1 LVFRHFVEEPAPR
14 MATIILK
21 LHPEHLENPDADLRY
36 IVPDILAERSEGVIW
51 DSNISAFDYLEGTNE
66 MVLYLEVMD
75 VARAS
80 QVILETLAGERIMGN
95 DLLPGCTVAIER
107 ADGYEVIFPPD
118 FAGEFTV
125 PKD

>member
-1 LVFRHFVEEPAPR
+1 

-36 IVPDILAERSEGVIW
+36 VVPDVLAERSGGVIA
-51 DSNISAFDYLEGTNE
+51 DSNISAFDYLDGTNE
-66 MVLYLEVMD
+66 MVLYLEVTD
-75 VARAS
+75 VARAA

-95 DLLPGCTVAIER
+95 DLRPGCTVGIER

-118 FAGEFTV
+118 FAEEFTV
-125 PKD
+125 P